1 MLNPSYSRRRPFM
14 DTLEAASAR
23 PRHISPEEWAVRV
36 DLAACYRLIAHFGW
50 DDLILTHNSAR
61 VPGTT
66 NQILINPMGLMF
78 DEITASNL
86 LKVDLEGN
94 LIEPSQYEP
103 IYAGI
108 VIHGAIYHARPDVEC
123 VIHTHTEADI
133 AVGALEEG
141 LLPLSQWA
149 MRFYNRLGYHDYE
162 GVSLDMDERE
172 RLQQSIGQHPVLVLR
187 NHGLL
192 ATGRNV
198 AEAFSMTYHFERSAE
213 AQLKIQAAAAGGDVL
228 KRRKH
233 AAAWRAARMAGAA
246 APVRPA
252 RPELSHV
259 KRCRKTRNGRAPP
272 GHLATLPRSAA
283 QARGMTTFSEKSAT
297 ETDQRLARARASWLT
312 ASWCFSFWISAKLRA
327 ISSSMR

>member
-1 MLNPSYSRRRPFM
+1 M
-14 DTLEAASAR
+14 DALEANLSTK
-23 PRHISPEEWAVRV
+23 PGHISAEEWRVRV

-66 NQILINPMGLMF
+66 DQILINPMGLMF
-78 DEITASNL
+78 NEITASNL
-86 LKVDLEGN
+86 LKVDLDGN
-94 LIEPSQYEP
+94 LIEPSEYEP

-108 VIHGAIYHARPDVEC
+108 VIHGAIYLGRPDVQC

-162 GVSLDMDERE
+162 GVSLDLDERD
-172 RLQQSIGQHPVLVLR
+172 RLQQSIGDNPVLVLR

-198 AEAFSMTYHFERSAE
+198 AEAFSLTYHFERSAE
-213 AQLKIQAAAAGGDVL
+213 AQLKIMAAVAAGAKMVVPSPDTCERQAALFTGNEPRLQGQREWPGLLRLCDRL
-228 KRRKH
+228 DP
-233 AAAWRAARMAGAA
+233 GY
-246 APVRPA
+246 
-252 RPELSHV
+252 
-259 KRCRKTRNGRAPP
+259 RN
-272 GHLATLPRSAA
+272 
-283 QARGMTTFSEKSAT
+283 
-297 ETDQRLARARASWLT
+297 
-312 ASWCFSFWISAKLRA
+312 
-327 ISSSMR
+327 

>member
-1 MLNPSYSRRRPFM
+1 M
-14 DTLEAASAR
+14 D
-23 PRHISPEEWAVRV
+23 PEEWKVRV

-50 DDLILTHNSAR
+50 DDLVLTHNSAR

-66 NQILINPMGLMF
+66 DQILINPMGLMF

-86 LKVDLEGN
+86 LKVDLDGK
-94 LIEPSQYEP
+94 LIEPSEYQP
-103 IYAGI
+103 IHAGI
-108 VIHGAIYHARPDVEC
+108 VIHGAIYLARPDVEC

-172 RLQQSIGQHPVLVLR
+172 RLQHSIGQHPVLVLR

-198 AEAFSMTYHFERSAE
+198 AEAFSLTYHFERSAE
-213 AQLKIQAAAAGGDVL
+213 AQLKIQAAVAAGAKMVIPSHDTCEKQATQFALSGN
-228 KRRKH
+228 
-233 AAAWRAARMAGAA
+233 
-246 APVRPA
+246 APRLGGQREWPA
-252 RPELSHV
+252 L
-259 KRCRKTRNGRAPP
+259 
-272 GHLATLPRSAA
+272 L
-283 QARGMTTFSEKSAT
+283 
-297 ETDQRLARARASWLT
+297 RLADRLDPSYRS
-312 ASWCFSFWISAKLRA
+312 
-327 ISSSMR
+327 